1 MLRGADVLA
10 QRAKAAKRKSQ
21 PSEQK
26 AAVRERNKK
35 RKEREDQGLITKPYN
50 LSIRGSEKQLEEF
63 KTTLTDVCIRMGEP
77 GGKKATQREAISR
90 ALDFWMQANHDEDAH
105 RLDVDTGGPGLPFRP
120 RNGFSVVSPVTKDEP
135 MFLAT
140 ETAINHLSVQLQE
153 HARACG
159 EQLIV
164 PKGGV
169 RMIGHM
175 GKVSL
180 KCIAKHSVEWDS
192 SPHFYQKHLV
202 NYRMAHAYFSS
213 GIRPIQYKK
222 ICDAAG
228 MGNIEEKTLRS
239 HYQKV
244 YSEVVSEFAEESTAL
259 ALKEETGIQVMVDG
273 DDFAG
278 ISVMSDA
285 RHCWRKNA
293 FFSDVAFL
301 GDRTHRVIKVI
312 TVSRD
317 EEQYSQNHELLG
329 TQKFY
334 DWADANA
341 VNILVHAHDNNKS
354 INKLVVDRAARGH
367 RTVNGNDT
375 WHATKGIARAM
386 KGITTGP
393 KYKEGVSWHPEL
405 TDKAA
410 SVKTHVYWAMKNC
423 ALDAGRLRGYIDNTI
438 NHYKGDH
445 TGCHHTSTCQ
455 VEGDDYRPRKVPIE
469 DPKAEKLLRDFLR
482 GTVVYKNAENY
493 VHAKDTHYV
502 ESFNNALLIYHD
514 KRICFGKESYL
525 LRINLA
531 ILDWNE
537 NVDRDH
543 TSEWRCEDAAAPRRR
558 EPKKQLVE
566 KKYIFRKKVWEEFMR
581 RIYTPNMV

>member
-1 MLRGADVLA
+1 
-10 QRAKAAKRKSQ
+10 
-21 PSEQK
+21 
-26 AAVRERNKK
+26 
-35 RKEREDQGLITKPYN
+35 
-50 LSIRGSEKQLEEF
+50 
-63 KTTLTDVCIRMGEP
+63 
-77 GGKKATQREAISR
+77 
-90 ALDFWMQANHDEDAH
+90 MQANHDEDAH

-120 RNGFSVVSPVTKDEP
+120 RNGFSFVSPVTKDEP

-180 KCIAKHSVEWDS
+180 KCSAKHGVEWNS

-222 ICDAAG
+222 ICDAAD
-228 MGNIEEKTLRS
+228 
-239 HYQKV
+239 QKV

-312 TVSRD
+312 TVSPD

-543 TSEWRCEDAAAPRRR
+543 TSEWRCEDAAARRRR

-566 KKYIFRKKVWEEFMR
+566 KKYIFRKKVWEELMR